1 MKPRPAAIAAGLFI
15 SFCFYLPL
23 SVDSVISF
31 VYNYFYRNIFGICAN
46 LLKIT
51 LPFCYNASRIARKEL
66 TMDKIDVNIL
76 RCLTEDARMNA
87 SQIGARVNLS
97 VSAVIERMKKLEAS
111 GLIRS
116 YTAVIDERLAGYDTQ
131 ALISV
136 RLEHPKYNESFTQ
149 QMHAISAVME
159 CFYITGDF
167 DYMARVCVSS
177 TEELTKVL
185 NHIKQIPGVSLTRTY
200 VVLESIKQGTTVYPR
215 IK

>member
-1 MKPRPAAIAAGLFI
+1 
-15 SFCFYLPL
+15 
-23 SVDSVISF
+23 
-31 VYNYFYRNIFGICAN
+31 
-46 LLKIT
+46 
-51 LPFCYNASRIARKEL
+51 
-66 TMDKIDVNIL
+66 MDKIDVNIL

-111 GLIRS
+111 GLIRN

-167 DYMARVCVSS
+167 DYIARISAGS
-177 TEELTKVL
+177 TEGLTKVL
-185 NHIKQIPGVSLTRTY
+185 HDIKQIPGVSLTRTY
-200 VVLESIKQGTTVYPR
+200 VVLDNIKQSTSVIPR
-215 IK
+215 IL